1 MEEIIQNFYFTN
13 LWWAILT
20 PLYILVG
27 ILTKYAL
34 GTELILYFTA
44 GYICLVVEILKK
56 GENLW
61 IMHN

>member
-34 GTELILYFTA
+34 GTELILYFTV